1 MSSRGYLQH
10 NMLFA
15 TQSQYSWGGTDYTK
29 LSIKSG
35 TTIPTGLTT
44 NVRTTTTHNTGSV
57 TDATTVQTFI
67 IPSQFDA
74 VTIIDG
80 IIEGTLKIGA
90 ICGDANPGDWIEV
103 TKAEITLRAIDTTGS
118 ARTIAAIQEVW
129 SGSIKVFDGGALETV
144 QLMYWLDVDD
154 IVLESDERIVVDV
167 TLTYT
172 VDDQLGIDEFF
183 AYVYCTKDTDET
195 TITLPFVM

>member
-1 MSSRGYLQH
+1 MSSRGYQLY

-44 NVRTTTTHNTGSV
+44 TARTTTTHSTGSV
-57 TDATTVQTFI
+57 TDATSTHTFI
-67 IPSQFDA
+67 IPTQFDA

-90 ICGDANPGDWIEV
+90 ICGAANPGDWIEV
-103 TKAEITLRAIDTTGS
+103 TKAEITLRAIDTAGS
-118 ARTIAAIQEVW
+118 TRTLLSAQEVW
-129 SGSIKVFDGGALETV
+129 SGSIKVFDGGALETL
-144 QLMYWLDVDD
+144 QFMYWIEVDD
-154 IVLESDERIVVDV
+154 IILESDERIVVDV
-167 TLTYT
+167 TLTYSILDALG
-172 VDDQLGIDEFF
+172 VDLFY
-183 AYVYCTKDTDET
+183 AYVYCTLDTDET